1 MDEDFKERITRIES
15 DKLLR
20 WWSQPANAFNTTIM
34 RFATW
39 LGDGW
44 LWGFV
49 ITVITWKTDPWIGL
63 ATLWRGLA
71 VGAASVMVY
80 KYLKNRFNRPRP
92 FERQGLA
99 PLQEPPDQFSFPSG
113 HTMNNAATTFF
124 LGHLH
129 PWLLPYLLPITVLV
143 AFSRVY
149 LRVHY
154 ATDVVMGYLLGSGV
168 AFIAYH
174 IPVLSQIP
182 LH

>member
-1 MDEDFKERITRIES
+1 MKKNINQRITRLETS
-15 DKLLR
+15 KLLR
-20 WWSQPANAFNTTIM
+20 WWRQPANAVNTAIM

-49 ITVITWKTDPWIGL
+49 MIVIVWKTDPWIAF
-63 ATLWRGLA
+63 ATLWRACL
-71 VGAASVMVY
+71 VGAASILVY
-80 KYLKNRFNRPRP
+80 KYLKGKFNRPRP
-92 FERQGLA
+92 FERQNLE
-99 PLQEPPDQFSFPSG
+99 PLQTPPDQFSFPSG
-113 HTMNNAATTFF
+113 HTMNNAVTTFF

-143 AFSRVY
+143 GFSRVY

-154 ATDVVMGYLLGSGV
+154 ATDVIMGYLLGSGL

-174 IPVLSQIP
+174 IPILNH
-182 LH
+182 L

>member
-1 MDEDFKERITRIES
+1 MNQPEEDIKQRITRFET

-20 WWSQPANAFNTTIM
+20 WWKQPANSINTAIM

-49 ITVITWKTDPWIGL
+49 VPVMAYRTDI
-63 ATLWRGLA
+63 ATAWGSTWRGCSLGF
-71 VGAASVMVY
+71 VSVLVY
-80 KYLKNRFNRPRP
+80 KALKNRFNRPRP
-92 FERQGLA
+92 CERQGLE
-99 PLQEPPDQFSFPSG
+99 PLQIPPDRFSFPSG
-113 HTMNNAATTFF
+113 HTMNNACTTFF

-143 AFSRVY
+143 GFSRVY

-154 ATDVVMGYLLGSGV
+154 ATDVVIGFLLGAGLAS
-168 AFIAYH
+168 IATH
-174 IPVLSQIP
+174 IPILNH
-182 LH
+182 L